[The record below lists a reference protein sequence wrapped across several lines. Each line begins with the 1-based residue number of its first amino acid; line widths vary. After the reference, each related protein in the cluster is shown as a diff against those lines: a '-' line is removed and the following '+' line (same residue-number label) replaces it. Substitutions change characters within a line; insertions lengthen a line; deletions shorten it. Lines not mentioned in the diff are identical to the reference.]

1 MTVVFLTIFVF
12 LVALYVLWPLVMG
25 SPTFRARKDPRAE
38 LEERRDV
45 LLREL
50 RDLEVDR
57 EAGKMDPDTFEE
69 VRARL
74 ERELAE
80 VLALLELQGER

>member
-1 MTVVFLTIFVF
+1 MTVFLLGVLAFA
-12 LVALYVLWPLVMG
+12 VALFVLWPLVMG
-25 SPTFRARKDPRAE
+25 SRAYHARKSPQEE
-38 LEERRDV
+38 LQERRDV

-57 EAGKMDPDTFEE
+57 EAGKMDPATYEE

-80 VLALLELQGER
+80 VLALLEVQGER